1 MEVLNKVKNPL
12 SATAKYLTSAN
23 KSLPLIENWT
33 QSQVT
38 SHPTQYTQQLAGVQL
53 KLLLCFPPSNG
64 RDELGTVREVINN

>member
-23 KSLPLIENWT
+23 NSLPLIENWT